1 MIYGIGIDLVE
12 NERIEKIISKWGSKF
27 LCRIF
32 SDGEIAYCSRHIQSS
47 PHYGARFAV
56 KEAFLKAV
64 GTGMGKGIT
73 FQDIEVQNEKS
84 GKPEIRLSE
93 KAQEYVGKI
102 GIEKVHVSITHTK
115 DYASA
120 IVVLEK

>member
-12 NERIEKIISKWGSKF
+12 NERIGKIISKWGEKF
-27 LCRIF
+27 LSRIF
-32 SDGEIAYCSRHIQSS
+32 CEGEIAYCSCYKQASI
-47 PHYGARFAV
+47 HYGARFAV
-56 KEAFLKAV
+56 KEAFLKAI
-64 GTGMGKGIT
+64 GTGMGKEIKM
-73 FQDIEVQNEKS
+73 QDIEVMNDKS
-84 GKPEIRLSE
+84 GKPEIKLTGE
-93 KAQEYVGKI
+93 AQTYVRKV